1 MVEQRTENPCVPGSN
16 PGGTTKNRMPSHS
29 VFLFLRR
36 MPANPT
42 SLHSL
47 EALNA
52 FITERAYSRCIVL
65 ADSNTVEH
73 CLHGL
78 TLSCEALT
86 EAEVIEVEPGE
97 ASKTL
102 EVAAGIWQ
110 TLLEMG
116 ADRRT
121 CLVCLGGGMVTD
133 LGGFVASTFKRGIPY
148 IYVPTTLLGMV
159 DASIGGKT
167 GINLDQAKNQIGC
180 FSWPEAVYLSTSWL
194 DTLPDREFWA
204 GYAEMYKHALI
215 TDTGRIAALET
226 ASKGGRAALY
236 PLIPASAE
244 IKERIVERDPNEANE
259 RKILNFGHTA
269 GHAFESLSFQ
279 GEHPLLH
286 GEAVAA
292 GICVALELSVKLLQ
306 FSRSTADACIAH
318 LRSVFAVDPCFVMSS
333 SEALW
338 QLMLHDKK
346 NTGGRLNYILLSDVG
361 NARVDCPVSFDD
373 FTHALQQLARP

>member
-1 MVEQRTENPCVPGSN
+1 MCPWFESRWYH
-16 PGGTTKNRMPSHS
+16 KNRMQTHP
-29 VFLFLRR
+29 VFLFLRP
-36 MPANPT
+36 MPLPPPKLNAI
-42 SLHSL
+42 

-52 FITERAYSRCIVL
+52 FIAERRYSKCIVL

-78 TLSCEALT
+78 TLSCDALH

-97 ASKTL
+97 GSKSL

-133 LGGFVASTFKRGIPY
+133 LGGFIASSFKRGIPY
-148 IYVPTTLLGMV
+148 IYVPTSLLGLV

-167 GINLDQAKNQIGC
+167 GINFGEAKNQIGS
-180 FSWPEAVYLSTSWL
+180 FSWPDALYFSTDWL
-194 DTLPDREFWA
+194 ETLPDREFWA

-215 TDTGRIAALET
+215 ADGGLLTALE
-226 ASKGGRAALY
+226 AAAENGRSALY

-244 IKERIVERDPNEANE
+244 IKERIVERDPLETHE
-259 RKILNFGHTA
+259 RKSLNFGHTA
-269 GHAFESLSFQ
+269 GHAFEALSFAT
-279 GEHPLLH
+279 EAPLLH

-292 GICVALELSVKLLQ
+292 GM
-306 FSRSTADACIAH
+306 CIALTLSATQGTLDAPTAERCTQH
-318 LRSVFAVDPCFVMSS
+318 LVNRFALRPLFSHFS
-333 SEALW
+333 AEALW
-338 QLMLHDKK
+338 KLMLLDKK
-346 NTGGRLNYILLSDVG
+346 NDSGDVLFVLLDAIG
-361 NARVDCPVSFDD
+361 QPAINCKVDFAA
-373 FTHALQQLARP
+373 FEAALSKLMP